1 MFENLPILVI
11 FISTAIAIF
20 GVLFYSSKIDSL
32 INNWAEENGYKI
44 VSKQTKSFSM
54 GPFSS
59 SPKLGQRVFYVEV
72 IDKAGN
78 KKQAWIRCYTR
89 WTEISPSK
97 VEVQWDN

>member
-1 MFENLPILVI
+1 MPEDTLVLMV
-11 FISTAIAIF
+11 FLATAIGIF

-44 VSKQTKSFSM
+44 VSKQTKSLSM

-72 IDKAGN
+72 VDKAGN
-78 KKQAWIRCYTR
+78 KKHAWIRCYTR
-89 WTEISPSK
+89 WTEISPSN
-97 VEVQWDN
+97 VEVKWDN